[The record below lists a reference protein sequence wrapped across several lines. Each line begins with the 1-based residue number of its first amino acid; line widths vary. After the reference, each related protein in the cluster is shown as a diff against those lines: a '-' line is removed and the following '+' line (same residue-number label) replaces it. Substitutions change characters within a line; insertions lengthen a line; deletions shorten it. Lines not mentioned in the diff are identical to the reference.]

1 MATRGPN
8 TFAEGLNALLIAQGT
23 QEDLRK
29 RIAALEAELARVATV
44 LSPSNSP
51 TGAT

>member
-1 MATRGPN
+1 MATRAPN
-8 TFAEGLNALLIAQGT
+8 TFAEGLNARNIA